1 MIGASKILTVSYG
14 TFSCTL
20 EGFEEP
26 FSTMKAIAEYFRD
39 LAADDR
45 YFGAEPPTP
54 DAEMLHRIAEREIK
68 RRVEAKINENGV
80 VLRAH
85 ELVAPAPVPV
95 SAPIDSPAAVVAVQP
110 VAGTVAEPVAG
121 VAVESVAGAPVAV
134 VEPAEP
140 VAGTAEIAAEPDDP
154 GADLP
159 AAAGIEPGSVAAVK
173 PEPKA
178 DAFAGEDSVVA
189 KLSRLR
195 AAAALARAEPVVA
208 IRPAAVAAAPVSIG
222 IYAEDMYVDDLYA
235 PPEPAGIQPQ
245 SAVATPVY
253 SAAETTIGAAISAPD
268 DAAAN
273 ATLAP
278 AAPALMAEAQ
288 NEPVASTIP
297 DAVADAWAAYDHP
310 AGDSQQAVS
319 DFLSQGEDDYLDLT
333 QLGTGADTIGEP
345 ETTTAEQMQADAVAA
360 ALPEALE
367 ALVDPDGLSAD
378 FNVSAL
384 LDHLDMS
391 GSVADADSA
400 DPVPETGGPA
410 ATADLDSDHPAQ
422 TGRPD
427 PAADGAFTLEVS
439 RRPRARVIK
448 VRRVDYVS
456 AADAADPAAESE
468 TAAGGRAAASLAEA
482 AAHDPILANLAATMG
497 DSGLSRADQA
507 DLLMELADV
516 TREFATP
523 AETDAAGAT
532 DDPAD
537 PGFMAET
544 PDAAPMAAD
553 GDRQSEDLIAAA
565 LADQP
570 SEETPGEAMLP
581 DAPLVVPDA
590 MPEAM
595 PEAAAVPETAEMPD
609 IAADAAM
616 QTPAHT
622 ADDTAEDLPEPRI
635 SEGRAI
641 LETETE
647 PREDAISR
655 LFEQTDSELQG
666 TENRRRLSA
675 IAHLKAAVAA
685 TEADKEARSDGTE
698 SPAGPSELDRYR
710 DDLAQAVR
718 PRRPGVAVQP
728 TRRPVM
734 TADRPAPLVLVSEQ
748 RIDRP
753 ANAEPSMI
761 RPRRVMSGSLAISD
775 ENFDDEDWDDD
786 SEEAILSDSRSFAEF
801 AERIG
806 ASGLSDLLEAAAAYA
821 AYVEGRP
828 SFSRPQIM
836 KKIAGFSADDVFS
849 REDGLR
855 SFGMLLRQGK
865 IQKVRRGQFAIAK
878 TSRFI
883 PEARRMAP

>member
-85 ELVAPAPVPV
+85 ELAAPAPVPV
-95 SAPIDSPAAVVAVQP
+95 SAPIDSLAAVVAVQP

-121 VAVESVAGAPVAV
+121 VAFESVAGAPVAV
-134 VEPAEP
+134 VEPAEA

-208 IRPAAVAAAPVSIG
+208 IRPAAVAAAPVSVG

-253 SAAETTIGAAISAPD
+253 TAAETTIGAAIAGTD
-268 DAAAN
+268 DAADDAADD

-278 AAPALMAEAQ
+278 ADPALMAEAQ

-319 DFLSQGEDDYLDLT
+319 DFLSQSEDDYLDLT

-345 ETTTAEQMQADAVAA
+345 ETTAAEQIQADAVAA

-367 ALVDPDGLSAD
+367 ALADPDGLSAD

-410 ATADLDSDHPAQ
+410 ATADLDKDHPAQ

-427 PAADGAFTLEVS
+427 LAADGAFTLEVS

-448 VRRVDYVS
+448 VRRVDYVP

-544 PDAAPMAAD
+544 PDAAPMAANS
-553 GDRQSEDLIAAA
+553 DRQSEDLIAAA

-570 SEETPGEAMLP
+570 SEEVSGEAMLP

-590 MPEAM
+590 MPAAV
-595 PEAAAVPETAEMPD
+595 PEAAAVPD

-616 QTPAHT
+616 QTPALT

-698 SPAGPSELDRYR
+698 SPAVPSELDRYR

-761 RPRRVMSGSLAISD
+761 RPRRVTSGSLAISD
-775 ENFDDEDWDDD
+775 EDFDDEDWDDD